1 MGSATPVLR
10 EVTLPEFGMPAAMP
24 EIPTEVYEAR
34 LARLRERAAARG
46 YDRVVVYADR
56 EHSANAAYLTGF
68 DPRFE
73 EALLVVGPDGDPA
86 ALVGNECW
94 GIAGAAP
101 IGLRRHLFQDFS
113 LPNQPRDRSRPL
125 AEILDSERIARGSRI
140 GVVGWKSYDRPG
152 MSDVPAYLVDEIRA
166 LVGADGAV
174 ENATDLFIDSSDG
187 LRVINEP
194 EQIAAIEW
202 ASCHTSAGM
211 RSLLA
216 GLRPGMSEQ
225 EAVALLGWNGSPLS
239 CHLMLTAGPRAR
251 YGLLSPGDRR
261 IERGD
266 PFTSA
271 FGVWGAL
278 TCRAGLVVEGAAEL
292 PEAIR
297 DYVDRLV
304 APYFAAIAAWYAALR
319 VGQAGGALNAII
331 DERLGDPFFGIF
343 LNPGHQIHLDE
354 WVASPIYRGSTVEL
368 RSGMAL
374 QVDVIPATGTEYF
387 TTNVEDGIVLADT
400 ALRDEL
406 GRRYPEMWSR
416 IERRRAFM
424 AGSLGIEL
432 HPDVLPLSNL
442 PAVLAPFIL
451 RPDLA
456 LSLPG

>member
-174 ENATDLFIDSSDG
+174 ENATDLFIDPSDG